1 MKKSEV
7 KQNRKRRRI
16 LIAFIMVLFT
26 GIILTASTYAWF
38 TANRTVTVSSIDVN
52 VSTSTG
58 LQISTDATSWK
69 SLITNDDIHKAI
81 AEEIINKQITNKR
94 KKWYYGTNFN
104 NW

>member
-1 MKKSEV
+1 
-7 KQNRKRRRI
+7 
-16 LIAFIMVLFT
+16 MVLFT

-69 SLITNDDIHKAI
+69 SLITNDDIHNA
-81 AEEIINKQITNKR
+81 NWVGVTNQLPTKG
-94 KKWYYGTNFN
+94 KMVLWHQFQQLVKLMEQQVL
-104 NW
+104 